1 MTAAC
6 TGGGRRPG
14 YVTDRS
20 SHGSMRFFPH
30 GPVAVSDGSARGRSS
45 GRCGFEPRHG
55 RETAE
60 KGEILHLLSV
70 APGL

>member
-1 MTAAC
+1 MTAVC
-6 TGGGRRPG
+6 TERGPPARVCYGQVESRFHEVFSSWAGGGVRRLR
-14 YVTDRS
+14 TR
-20 SHGSMRFFPH
+20 GST
-30 GPVAVSDGSARGRSS
+30 